1 MFFFIPNRH
10 YVNYMFWIFWVVS
23 IILRYI
29 NDLYENLDLN
39 VKYDLNIDL
48 VSFIA
53 WCCWDSNW
61 EIDILN
67 CLRFYKNIVCQE
79 HDHEI

>member
-1 MFFFIPNRH
+1 
-10 YVNYMFWIFWVVS
+10 
-23 IILRYI
+23 LRYI

-53 WCCWDSNW
+53 
-61 EIDILN
+61 
-67 CLRFYKNIVCQE
+67 
-79 HDHEI
+79 